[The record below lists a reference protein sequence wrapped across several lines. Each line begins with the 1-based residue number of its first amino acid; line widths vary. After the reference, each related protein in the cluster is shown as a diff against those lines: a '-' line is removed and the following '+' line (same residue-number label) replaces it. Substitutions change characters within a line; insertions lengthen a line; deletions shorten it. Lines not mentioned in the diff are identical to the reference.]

1 MPAVRRYRLPVAAA
15 VAATMESA
23 TATAVESATTA
34 VEPGVAMKAAAN
46 VAVAVT
52 VIAVAAASIIAMAVV
67 AAPIVA
73 VSVVAMTPVV
83 RSVPAVEPGAGAD
96 EEAVHEVVRAVEAVG
111 RAGVRIIA
119 VVAIGADRGGTNANA
134 DTNADLRVGTACGE
148 EQNS

>member
-46 VAVAVT
+46 VAVALT
-52 VIAVAAASIIAMAVV
+52 AIAVAAASIIAVAVV
-67 AAPIVA
+67 AVPIVA
-73 VSVVAMTPVV
+73 VTPVV
-83 RSVPAVEPGAGAD
+83 RPVPVVEPGAGTD
-96 EEAVHEVVRAVEAVG
+96 EDAVHEVVRAVETVG

>member
-1 MPAVRRYRLPVAAA
+1 MAAA
-15 VAATMESA
+15 VAATTMEFA
-23 TATAVESATTA
+23 TATAVESATT

-52 VIAVAAASIIAMAVV
+52 AIAVAAASIIAMAVV

-73 VSVVAMTPVV
+73 VTPVV
-83 RSVPAVEPGAGAD
+83 RSVPAVEPRAGAD
-96 EEAVHEVVRAVEAVG
+96 EDAVHEVVRAVEAVG
-111 RAGVRIIA
+111 GAGVRIIT
-119 VVAIGADRGGTNANA
+119 VVAIGADRGGTDRDSHGTNANA